1 MSFIKKI
8 TSHPLF
14 RQMIRF
20 GIVGVAAFFVEIG
33 SLNLLTQ
40 WLFPLMLPA
49 KDHDFYVLAAAPVAF
64 LISAVFNYIL
74 SLHFVFKKRKDTK
87 GVTIF
92 SIFLVLNLIALGLNE
107 LWMWLF
113 AVQMGINHNISKVI
127 ATALVTIYNFISRKI
142 FIEDHQKK
150 KNAAADSDS

>member
-1 MSFIKKI
+1 MSLIKKL
-8 TSHPLF
+8 TGHPLF
-14 RQMIRF
+14 RQMVRF
-20 GIVGVAAFFVEIG
+20 GIVGVAAFFVELG
-33 SLNLLTQ
+33 CLNLMTQ
-40 WLFPLMLPA
+40 WLFPLLLPT
-49 KDHDFYVLAAAPVAF
+49 KDHDFYVLTAAPIAF

-74 SLHFVFKKRKDTK
+74 SLHFVFKKRKDAR
-87 GVTIF
+87 GVTVF

-107 LWMWLF
+107 VWMWLF

-150 KNAAADSDS
+150 KNAAADSAN

>member
-1 MSFIKKI
+1 MSLIKKL
-8 TSHPLF
+8 TGKPLF
-14 RQMIRF
+14 RQMVRF
-20 GIVGVAAFFVEIG
+20 GIVGIAAFLVEIG
-33 SLNLLTQ
+33 CLNLMTQ
-40 WLFPLMLPA
+40 WLFPLMLPT
-49 KDHDFYVLAAAPVAF
+49 KDHDFYVLAAAPIAF

-74 SLHFVFKKRKDTK
+74 SLHFVFKKREDAK
-87 GVTIF
+87 GVTVF

-113 AVQMGINHNISKVI
+113 AVQLGINHNISKVI

-150 KNAAADSDS
+150 KNTAADSE